1 MIVMNE
7 FSKYKVFLRLV
18 VFPLIFLFGGCA
30 GTPSSEISA
39 KQEVANESEISSS
52 QLQMQEN
59 EKLTSKRP
67 KIKLSKDILFKIM
80 VAEIAGHRG
89 KIETTTR
96 HYLDLAR
103 ATLDPLIV
111 ERATR
116 IAVYSRND
124 EASFEAAKLWA
135 DIEPKNPD
143 PHQVLTVM
151 YLRQSNLNK
160 ALNHLEIILKVSDGD
175 FDQKLWMV
183 ANFLSSEKDKS
194 LVIKLMESLMVNHM
208 NDADALYAYAHVS
221 SRIGDIERAELLFER
236 VIELKPDN
244 EAATMAY
251 IYLLKSNG
259 DMNKALNW
267 LETILKN
274 RDENFNFRMT
284 YARLLT
290 DAKRFDEAR
299 EQFKILYSKK
309 PDNTD
314 LIYALGLLSLQQNQ
328 PTESEKYFKR
338 LLELKK
344 YVFDANYYLG
354 RIAEEKNELDTAN
367 NFYFNVQGGDNYYD
381 ALIRV
386 SLIFAKQGNI
396 EKALTNIRSI
406 EKPKDTNRNI
416 LIQAEAE
423 ILMGERR
430 FEEALDVFNTAIEK
444 KSHNDLLYSRA
455 MLAEKVNRFDIL
467 ESDLMSIIE
476 KDPNNSTALNALGYT
491 LADRG
496 ERLEEAYN
504 YIKRAYEL
512 SPGDFYILDSMG
524 WILYRLGR
532 LDEAVDFLQKA
543 LNLRND
549 PEVAAHLGEVHWVM
563 GNKQAAKIVW
573 ETALK
578 DTPADDRLLKVIERF
593 IP

>member
-1 MIVMNE
+1 MVE
-7 FSKYKVFLRLV
+7 FSKYKVFFELM

-30 GTPSSEISA
+30 GVPSSETSA
-39 KQEVANESEISSS
+39 KQEIANDSKQSPVKAYT
-52 QLQMQEN
+52 QEN
-59 EKLTSKRP
+59 QKIVLERP
-67 KIKLSKDILFKIM
+67 EIELSKDILFKIM

-89 KIETTTR
+89 KIELTTK
-96 HYLDLAR
+96 HYLDLAKM
-103 ATLDPLIV
+103 TLDPVII

-116 IAVYSRND
+116 IAVYARND
-124 EASFEAAKLWA
+124 EASYEAAKLW
-135 DIEPKNPD
+135 IEVEPRNPD

-151 YLRQSNLNK
+151 YLRKDNLDE
-160 ALNHLEIILKVSDGD
+160 ALRHLEIILEVSGGD

-183 ANFLSSEKDKS
+183 ANFLGSEKDKGM
-194 LVIKLMESLMVNHM
+194 VIKLMERLMTNHM
-208 NDADALYAYAHVS
+208 NDTDALYAYALVS
-221 SRIGDIERAELLFER
+221 SRIGDIERAESLFER
-236 VIELKPDN
+236 VLELKPENDT
-244 EAATMAY
+244 AAMSY
-251 IYLLKSNG
+251 VYLLKSNG
-259 DMNKALNW
+259 NMTKALNW
-267 LETILKN
+267 LEAVLKD
-274 RDENFNFRMT
+274 RAESFNLRMT

-290 DAKRFDEAR
+290 DIKRFDEAR
-299 EQFKILYSKK
+299 EQFELLYNKK
-309 PDNTD
+309 PDNAD

-328 PTESEKYFKR
+328 SSEAEKYFEN

-354 RIAEEKNELDTAN
+354 RIAEEKKQLDRAN

-386 SLIFAKQGNI
+386 SLILAKQGKI

-406 EKPKDTNRNI
+406 EKPKDANRNI

-423 ILMGERR
+423 ILIEEER
-430 FEEALDVFNTAIEK
+430 FEEALSVFNTAIEEQ
-444 KSHNDLLYSRA
+444 SHPDLLYSRA
-455 MLAEKVNRFDIL
+455 MLAEKIDRFDIL

-476 KDPNNSTALNALGYT
+476 KDPSNAAALNALGYT

-496 ERLEEAYN
+496 ERLEDAYN

-524 WILYRLGR
+524 WVLYRLGR
-532 LDEAVDFLQKA
+532 LDEAIDFLRKA
-543 LNLRND
+543 IDLRND
-549 PEVAAHLGEVHWVM
+549 PEVAAHLGEVYWVM
-563 GNKQAAKIVW
+563 GNEKAAKNVW

-578 DTPADDRLLKVIERF
+578 DTPTDDRLLKVIERF